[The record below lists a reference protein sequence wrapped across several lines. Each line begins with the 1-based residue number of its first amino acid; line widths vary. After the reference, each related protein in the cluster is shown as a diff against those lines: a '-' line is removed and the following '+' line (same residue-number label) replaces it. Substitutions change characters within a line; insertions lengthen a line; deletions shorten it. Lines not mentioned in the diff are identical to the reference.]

1 MVIGEAM
8 ATGVPVVAT
17 RVGGVSYLVD
27 HGVTGLIVDPGDV
40 DSLAAAVSDIL
51 GDPARGEALGAAGRD
66 KAERGFRTAAVAA
79 RVRAV
84 YDEILGR
91 NATARN

>member
-51 GDPARGEALGAAGRD
+51 GDPARSDALGAAGRA
-66 KAERGFRTAAVAA
+66 KAEGGFRTAAVAA

-84 YDEILGR
+84 YDEICAT
-91 NATARN
+91 NATARK

>member
-8 ATGVPVVAT
+8 ATGVT
-17 RVGGVSYLVD
+17 GGRHPGRRRLVSRR

-51 GDPARGEALGAAGRD
+51 GDPARADALGAAGRA
-66 KAERGFRTAAVAA
+66 KAEGGFRTAAVAA

-84 YDEILGR
+84 YDEICGT
-91 NATARN
+91 NVTARK